1 MSDRGEDDAERAEP
15 RRGPGYLTLVARLWV
30 NPGRDG
36 TQVRGTLTDPRT
48 GAQLPIDLTA
58 LVLFLQASIR
68 ALRDDS
74 IDEPPY

>member
-1 MSDRGEDDAERAEP
+1 MSDRGEDDAEQAEP
-15 RRGPGYLTLVARLWV
+15 QRRSGYLTLVARLWV
-30 NPGRDG
+30 NQGRDG

-48 GAQLPIDLTA
+48 GAQVPIDLTA
-58 LVLFLQASIR
+58 LALFLHASIR